1 MVAVAER
8 VLGSVGRD
16 NMWRP
21 GQGSFIRLREGGPG
35 TASQGGSG
43 LRFVR
48 QQWLRLCDH
57 ISGRGGCARGGGLK
71 IGWNYMG

>member
-1 MVAVAER
+1 MAAVAER
-8 VLGSVGRD
+8 VLGIVGRD

-21 GQGSFIRLREGGPG
+21 GQGSFIRLREGGMG

-57 ISGRGGCARGGGLK
+57 ISWQGGRAKGGWL
-71 IGWNYMG
+71 